1 MASSDGF
8 SAEEKAAIK
17 ERAREL
23 KAQAKQADLT
33 QALLDTIAEMPKA
46 EREMAEKIHAII
58 TEHAPGLT
66 PKNWYGMPGWAR
78 DGAIVVFFQSA
89 EKFTSR
95 YSTLGFNDPAQLDD
109 GNMWPTAYALTS
121 ITATEEATIV
131 KLVKKAAG

>member
-17 ERAREL
+17 ERAKEL

-58 TEHAPGLT
+58 TEHAPSLT

-121 ITATEEATIV
+121 ITAADEATIV